1 LEKKKSNFGKKINKK
16 NKKKEVGKKNKKCKK
31 KKKKKEECT
40 VNYITVVIHGAF
52 ECGNTIISTHSL
64 ILCIIMVNC

>member
-1 LEKKKSNFGKKINKK
+1 LEKKK
-16 NKKKEVGKKNKKCKK
+16 VQ
-31 KKKKKEECT
+31 KKKKEEEEYT

>member
-16 NKKKEVGKKNKKCKK
+16 NKKKEVGKKNKKCK